1 MTDPQLSE
9 TTGLQEIPGADQ
21 LPAAVLEEARREL
34 PGDVT
39 AYHDALLAAADA
51 HDPIRMDHL
60 VHGWSMARD
69 VLEADTDEEHR
80 AWAVLDRRLGQ
91 VLFGEGLPAA
101 ADVLVDAIA
110 HAAASGDTVEELRCR
125 LAFVPVEVAVGDA
138 TALDSGAGYVE
149 QLLALEEYGHAAGGL
164 MGLAHVV
171 PDGEAASMLLR
182 ASHLYERAGDGGW
195 AAEAAVIAARAMTTT
210 GDARL
215 GDTLTR
221 AHELVEAHPTVEL
234 RISLAEI
241 QALLAWQG
249 GDPASAAAILRAAI
263 DAAARTG
270 RPVPPGLQVMLC
282 DLLVE
287 TGDLGHLREPA
298 SALVEV
304 GKLLDDDELTSM
316 GERYL
321 ALVP

>member
-1 MTDPQLSE
+1 
-9 TTGLQEIPGADQ
+9 
-21 LPAAVLEEARREL
+21 
-34 PGDVT
+34 
-39 AYHDALLAAADA
+39 
-51 HDPIRMDHL
+51 
-60 VHGWSMARD
+60 
-69 VLEADTDEEHR
+69 
-80 AWAVLDRRLGQ
+80 
-91 VLFGEGLPAA
+91 
-101 ADVLVDAIA
+101 
-110 HAAASGDTVEELRCR
+110 
-125 LAFVPVEVAVGDA
+125 
-138 TALDSGAGYVE
+138 
-149 QLLALEEYGHAAGGL
+149 